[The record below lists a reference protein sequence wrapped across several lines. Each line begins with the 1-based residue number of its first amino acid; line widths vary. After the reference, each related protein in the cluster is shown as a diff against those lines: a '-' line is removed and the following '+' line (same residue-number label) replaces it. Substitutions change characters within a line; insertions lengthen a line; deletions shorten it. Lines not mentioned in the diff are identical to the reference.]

1 MAADVKPRIKAPA
14 TAKKGETFEIKTLVT
29 HEMESGQRKD
39 ADGKTIPRKIINAF
53 HCKLNGRE
61 VFSAKIE
68 PAVAA
73 NPYLSFFVRAEES
86 GTYEFTWV
94 DDDGSLYKAEH
105 KIAVS

>member
-1 MAADVKPRIKAPA
+1 MATPTPRVRLQNK
-14 TAKKGETFEIKTLVT
+14 AKKGEIIEIKTLIS
-29 HEMESGQRKD
+29 HDMEMGTRKD